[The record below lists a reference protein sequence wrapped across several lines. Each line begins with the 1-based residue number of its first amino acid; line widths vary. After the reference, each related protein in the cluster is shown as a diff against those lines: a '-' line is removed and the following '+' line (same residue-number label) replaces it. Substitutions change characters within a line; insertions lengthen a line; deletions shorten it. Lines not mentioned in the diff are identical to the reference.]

1 MQNTKVQ
8 ATEAAL
14 VTGASHGIGRCLAE
28 EFAQRGIA
36 LVMVALPSP
45 ELEESAD
52 FLREKYAL
60 SVWTLAADLTQ
71 DASAQEIFDFCQKE
85 GIGIRYLC
93 NNAGMGYTGKI
104 ENFSLDFLERL
115 MKLNMLATVRL
126 THLFLPQLRQHPQS
140 YILNVASMAALYDM
154 PYKVVYSASKS
165 FVYSFSR
172 ALREELRGTGVSLT
186 VLCPGGVATN
196 AQVKATVEK
205 LGKMAKY
212 LTASPEEVA
221 ATAIKALL
229 KEKAMY
235 IPKRLTRVYAALRHV
250 VPYGLQ
256 MRILGHFLGKKYR
269 D

>member
-1 MQNTKVQ
+1 MQNTKPQ

-14 VTGASHGIGRCLAE
+14 ITGASHGIGRCLAE
-28 EFAQRGIA
+28 EFAQRSIA

-52 FLREKYAL
+52 FLRQKYGIA
-60 SVWTLAADLTQ
+60 VWTIASDLTQ
-71 DASAQEIFDFCQKE
+71 DASAQEIFDFCQKY

-126 THLFLPQLRQHPQS
+126 THLFLPQLRQYPQS
-140 YILNVASMAALYDM
+140 YILNVATKA
-154 PYKVVYSASKS
+154 

-221 ATAIKALL
+221 ASAIKAMLG
-229 KEKAMY
+229 KKAVH
-235 IPKRLTRVYAALRHV
+235 IPKRLTRVYAGLRHV

-256 MRILGHFLGKKYR
+256 MLILGHFLGKKYR